1 MATNALA
8 VKLPDFWPEDV
19 NIWFTQCD
27 AQFRISK
34 VTTKQTKF
42 DYVIQKLDRD
52 TVKRVRNLIASPP
65 EADPYTAMKERLLAC
80 YKKSQYEEL
89 QEFHDV
95 PPLGDRRPTELM
107 DDLLTSIPSIVH
119 AGEALPFIVFAFL
132 HRLPD
137 HLRSLV
143 SAIEVK
149 DDLRCLAEQAD
160 RLWTAAGG
168 ANVNSTD
175 GHSSSVNALPVENL
189 FIKDTDP
196 AVHAVRQQGQGKG
209 RGGWRYKQNQRR
221 PSSAP
226 HAVHLCYFHFAYG
239 EKAWNCKGVCQ
250 EDTCKEACQ
259 KKKSG
264 NGQAGG
270 RRN

>member
-8 VKLPDFWPEDV
+8 VKLPEFWPEDV

-34 VTTKQTKF
+34 ITNEQTKF

-52 TVKRVRNLIASPP
+52 TVKRVRDLIANPP
-65 EADPYTAMKERLLAC
+65 ETDPYTTMKCRLLAC
-80 YKKSQYEEL
+80 YKKLQYEEL
-89 QEFHDV
+89 QSFHDV
-95 PPLGDRRPTELM
+95 PSLGDRRPTELM
-107 DDLLTSIPSIVH
+107 DDLLTLIPSINH
-119 AGEALPFIVFAFL
+119 NGDALPFIMFAFL

-149 DDLRCLAEQAD
+149 DDLRLLAEQAD

-168 ANVNSTD
+168 AHVADN
-175 GHSSSVNALPVENL
+175 HSPSVNALPSDDISCE
-189 FIKDTDP
+189 TAEP
-196 AVHAVRQQGQGKG
+196 AVHAVRQQGRGGG
-209 RGGWRYKQNQRR
+209 RGGWRGGWRSGQNQRR
-221 PSSAP
+221 SDK
-226 HAVHLCYFHFAYG
+226 HAVHLCFKHYTFGKEAY
-239 EKAWNCKGVCQ
+239 NCEGVCR
-250 EDTCKEACQ
+250 EKNCNVECQ
-259 KKKSG
+259 KKAG

-270 RRN
+270 